1 MAHNTT
7 ASTSASNPSAPNSD
21 FHIFINH
28 RGCDVKKTFAGY
40 LYLRLTKT
48 HGLRVFLDQ
57 PELEAGK
64 RILSQIKQAIEVAS
78 IQIAIFSEN
87 YANSKWCLDELRLM
101 VDSGATILPVF
112 YNIRPS
118 DLRWVD
124 AAQDGPYAQALLKH
138 EEKGRYDPR
147 RIQGWREALSQVS
160 DISGF
165 ELEACNG
172 DEADLLEKVVERVL
186 TKVPKPALDV
196 AKYATGLREKIQ
208 DFEKTVSFQVEQQPM
223 ECKLVAIAGVGGV
236 GKTTLAKEFFNS
248 KRSGY
253 GCSSF
258 LADVREKASRA
269 SLPSLQSQLIKDLKG
284 TGREID
290 NWEEGI
296 GILEKCLSSCQALIV
311 IDDVDDADQ
320 LHAFLPIKGF
330 LHSKSMILVTSRDKH
345 VLRSAGI
352 GKSSIYHLKG
362 LNLSHSQELFCS
374 YAFFQ
379 PHPRPGFE
387 NLVDRFVKSCDG
399 LPLSLKVFG
408 ALLCG
413 QDQPYW
419 EEKLKELHRLPDKI
433 LASLKI
439 SYNSLNQKE
448 QQIFL
453 DIACFGI
460 GEERDKWVRIW
471 GGFTGLQTLE
481 DRCLVEVEVKEET
494 RWMVSG
500 RLDVKVVDV
509 KMKRMRMHDHV
520 RDMGRNI
527 AEEEVSMPRR
537 LWRSVEDVHDL
548 FEEQSLSS
556 VIPDVRGIRMPTQW
570 RPNLQPITKEEALLR
585 SKSEIPLNK
594 ILSEPAIKMRALQ
607 LLESEGKFVEGIIRR
622 VWSPNLV
629 WLRWSD
635 CPCSSLP
642 TWIRMD
648 QLKVLEVQGTC
659 WGIFL
664 GKSKKQQ

>member
-1 MAHNTT
+1 MALNTT
-7 ASTSASNPSAPNSD
+7 ASTSASNSSAPNY

-28 RGCDVKKTFAGY
+28 RGCDVKKTFAAH
-40 LYLRLTKT
+40 LYRRLTS
-48 HGLRVFLDQ
+48 HGLRVFLDR
-57 PELEAGK
+57 PELQAGK
-64 RILSQIKQAIEVAS
+64 RIISQIEEAIQVAS
-78 IQIAIFSEN
+78 VQIAIFSEN

-101 VDSGATILPVF
+101 VDSEKRGATILSVF
-112 YNIRPS
+112 YNIKPS
-118 DLRWVD
+118 DLRWAD
-124 AAQDGPYAQALLKH
+124 AAQQGPYAQALLKH
-138 EEKGRYDPR
+138 EEKGRYEPR

-160 DISGF
+160 YISGF

-172 DEADLLEKVVERVL
+172 DEADLLDKVMERVL
-186 TKVPKPALDV
+186 TKVPKPALHV
-196 AKYATGLREKIQ
+196 AKYATGLPEKIE
-208 DFEKTVSFQVEQQPM
+208 DFERTVSSQKEQQPM
-223 ECKLVAIAGVGGV
+223 ESKVVAIAGVGGV

-284 TGREID
+284 ISREID

-296 GILEKCLSSCQALIV
+296 EILQTCLSSCQALIV

-320 LHAFLPIKGF
+320 LDAFLPIKGV
-330 LHSKSMILVTSRDKH
+330 LHPKSLILVTSRDKH
-345 VLRSAGI
+345 VLGSAGI

-362 LNLSHSQELFCS
+362 LNKPHSQQLFCS

-387 NLVDRFVKSCDG
+387 NLVDMFVKSCNG

-460 GEERDKWVRIW
+460 GEKRDKWVTIW
-471 GGFTGLQTLE
+471 GGLAGLQTLE
-481 DRCLVEVEVKEET
+481 DRCLVEVVEE
-494 RWMVSG
+494 
-500 RLDVKVVDV
+500 
-509 KMKRMRMHDHV
+509 
-520 RDMGRNI
+520 
-527 AEEEVSMPRR
+527 
-537 LWRSVEDVHDL
+537 
-548 FEEQSLSS
+548 
-556 VIPDVRGIRMPTQW
+556 
-570 RPNLQPITKEEALLR
+570 
-585 SKSEIPLNK
+585 
-594 ILSEPAIKMRALQ
+594 
-607 LLESEGKFVEGIIRR
+607 
-622 VWSPNLV
+622 
-629 WLRWSD
+629 
-635 CPCSSLP
+635 
-642 TWIRMD
+642 
-648 QLKVLEVQGTC
+648 
-659 WGIFL
+659 
-664 GKSKKQQ
+664 